1 MSSGNQRVIAHVITR
16 MLNGGAEENTLHTC
30 RSQVEAGH
38 KVLLVHGEDFDPTV
52 VARARGICEIIE
64 VPSLI
69 HPLSARADARAVWDL
84 RRLFKARGVDV
95 VHTHQ
100 SKAGIVG
107 RIAARLAGVKLIV
120 HGVHILPW
128 VSVGR
133 LKAAVYLTAER
144 ICAHFTDAFV
154 SVSPTVRDACLEQG
168 IGDPTRHFV
177 AFSAM
182 DVDKFKVAE
191 PPPDSDELLGLD
203 PGGARPPVALM
214 LAAFE
219 PRKRQA
225 DVVRALPEAFRS
237 LPDWRVVFA
246 GEGPE
251 HEATRELVRELNL
264 EEFVRFTGYRGD
276 PERLIAMADVCFLT
290 SEREGLP
297 RVVVQY
303 AAGGKAMVLSDL
315 PGLQDVLTEDDA
327 AVITP
332 ANDVSAAVRQ
342 VARLL
347 CEPER
352 RARIAQRAR
361 TISVDRW
368 SPASMAQSIDA
379 AYEAGFWRRSA
390 PAGRA
395 S

>member
-1 MSSGNQRVIAHVITR
+1 MSSNNRRVIAHIITR
-16 MLNGGAEENTLHTC
+16 LLNGGAEENTLHTC
-30 RSQVEAGH
+30 KSQVDAGH
-38 KVLLVHGEDFDPTV
+38 TVLLIHGRDFDPDL
-52 VARARGICEIIE
+52 VARARAVCEVIE
-64 VPSLI
+64 APSLV
-69 HPLSARADARAVWDL
+69 HPLSLRDDARAVRDL
-84 RRLFKARGVDV
+84 RMLFKARGVDV

-128 VSVGR
+128 ISVGPV
-133 LKAAVYLTAER
+133 KAAVYLTAER
-144 ICAHFTDAFV
+144 ICALFTDAFV
-154 SVSPTVRDACLEQG
+154 SVSPSVRDACLEKG
-168 IGDPTRHFV
+168 IGEPARHFV

-182 DVDKFKVAE
+182 DVDKFKAAK
-191 PPPDSDELLGLD
+191 PPPDSHELLGLD
-203 PGGARPPVALM
+203 PAKDRPPVALM

-237 LPDWRVVFA
+237 IPDWRVVFA

-251 HEATRELVRELNL
+251 HEATRDLVRELNL

-315 PGLQDVLTEDDA
+315 PGLQDVLTADDA

-332 ANDVSAAVRQ
+332 ANDVSAAMQQ
-342 VARLL
+342 VAKLL

-352 RARIAQRAR
+352 RDRIAQQAK

-379 AYEAGFWRRSA
+379 AYEAGWWRRSA
-390 PAGRA
+390 LAGR
-395 S
+395 SS